1 MPTTH
6 HEPLS
11 VHDLLTVQEVA
22 DRLNVSV
29 RTVYRLL
36 SRGELP
42 QPVRFN
48 RKLVRWKR
56 CDMDRYI
63 DSLSA

>member
-1 MPTTH
+1 MSATR
-6 HEPLS
+6 HEPLP

-36 SRGELP
+36 GRGVLP

-48 RKLVRWKR
+48 RKLVRWKKG
-56 CDMDRYI
+56 DMDRYI
-63 DSLSA
+63 DALSA